1 MSEPIDVADS
11 DDRREIRKAKDN
23 EPMSP
28 ADEAAIDDETFE
40 ILEEAKR
47 RRIVRKDCFA
57 FAECFMM
64 HNLDHLRECER
75 EQLQRLLKASVNFLV
90 QTTFEA

>member
-28 ADEAAIDDETFE
+28 ADEQAIDDEVFDV
-40 ILEEAKR
+40 IEEAKR
-47 RRIVRKDCFA
+47 RRLVRRDCFQ
-57 FAECFMM
+57 FAECFMA
-64 HNLDHLRECER
+64 HNLDHLEPQER

-90 QTTFEA
+90 QTTFEV

>member
-1 MSEPIDVADS
+1 MSEPTDVAEP
-11 DDRREIRKAKDN
+11 DDRRELRKATDGR
-23 EPMSP
+23 MDP
-28 ADEAAIDDETFE
+28 ADEQAIDDEVFE
-40 ILEEAKR
+40 VLEEAKR

-64 HNLDHLRECER
+64 HNLDHLHDCER